1 MHHRWMAEVDN
12 RILKEELS
20 LSSLSP
26 EEGARGFAFMRKSEE
41 IRQSKKRDVGS
52 IGLGADELQT

>member
-1 MHHRWMAEVDN
+1 MQHRWMAEVDN

-26 EEGARGFAFMRKSEE
+26 EEGAHEFAFMRKFEE
-41 IRQSKKRDVGS
+41 TRKSKKRDVGS
-52 IGLGADELQT
+52 TGLGADELRI